1 MQLMP
6 EQTATIIRVVSIP
19 LISAFIGW
27 FTNAIAVWM
36 IFRPHRPVNVLGLK
50 LQGLVPKRRDELARS
65 IAETVEEHLVSHAD
79 VLAILERAE
88 FTTALDDAIREKIG
102 DFLDNKLKAINPM
115 LTMFF
120 QGSLREKVEELLMN
134 EIRKMVPEL
143 SAQMM
148 DKLEENLNFRQIV
161 EDKVRSFDLF
171 KLEQII
177 QGIAHRELRAI
188 ELLGGVLG
196 FLIGLI
202 QVAMLAI

>member
-1 MQLMP
+1 MELMP

-27 FTNAIAVWM
+27 FTNTIAVWM
-36 IFRPHRPVNVLGLK
+36 IFRPHRPVNVLGLN

-65 IAETVEEHLVSHAD
+65 IAATVEEHLISHAD

-148 DKLEENLNFRQIV
+148 DRLEENLNFRQIV
-161 EDKVRSFDLF
+161 EDKVRSFDLN

-177 QGIAHRELRAI
+177 QGIAKRELRAI

-196 FLIGLI
+196 FVIGLV